1 MADYRKPIPQPSAET
16 RPYWEACK
24 RHELQLP
31 YCPSCAQF
39 FFYPRFF
46 CPRCFGSDVEWRQV
60 SGKAT
65 LYTYAIQ
72 YRPQAPGFE
81 PPYVTAV
88 VELEEGPRLMTNLV
102 DIEPDP
108 EQIRVGMP
116 VEVVFEDVTDEITMP
131 KFRPAGR

>member
-1 MADYRKPIPQPSAET
+1 VAEYKKPIPQPSAET

-24 RHELQLP
+24 RHELRLP
-31 YCPSCAQF
+31 YCTSCAQF

-46 CPRCFGSDVEWRQV
+46 CPSCFSSDIEWRKV
-60 SGKAT
+60 SGMGT

-72 YRPQAPGFE
+72 YRPNAPGFE

-102 DIEPDP
+102 DVEADP
-108 EQIRVGMP
+108 EQIQVGMP
-116 VEVVFEDVTDEITMP
+116 LEVTFEDVSDEISMP

>member
-1 MADYRKPIPQPSAET
+1 VAEYKKPIPQPSAET
-16 RPYWEACK
+16 RPYWEATR

-31 YCPSCAQF
+31 YCTACAQF

-46 CPRCFGSDVEWRQV
+46 CPRCFGSDIEWRKA
-60 SGKAT
+60 SGKGT

-88 VELEEGPRLMTNLV
+88 VELEEGPRLMMNLV
-102 DIEPDP
+102 GVEADP
-108 EQIRVGMP
+108 EQLQVGMP
-116 VEVVFEDVTDEITMP
+116 LEVTFEDVTDEITMP
-131 KFRPAGR
+131 KFRPAGH